1 MARRRWTRS
10 GSSRPRR
17 FPPRWARPG
26 RAGTLLLMVTCSWSC
41 GDRQEAPASEG
52 DGVAVSV
59 AWSRV
64 DAFGD
69 PRPGL
74 SQEQRSRFQDGRT
87 LFDRVFDPEEGVGPL
102 FNEDQCSACH
112 TDPASG
118 GTGEQLVRKAARF
131 DEDLGTCDLLAHRG
145 GENLRS
151 RVAPAASRLGVV
163 RDTIPAGATHV
174 GSFDVPFLF
183 GLGAAEAVPDSV
195 FLRLSDPDDRDG
207 DGISGR
213 VGRTADGRIGRFG
226 RKADVATLRDFT
238 LSALLNEMGLTA
250 EGGPPE
256 RGTNG
261 AALPP
266 GADPAPD
273 PEVSVESVDLITDF
287 VRFLGVPPAALPRD
301 STLWLRGRE
310 LFRRGGMQ
318 RMPSPGT
325 SGGLERGGSPL
336 L

>member
-1 MARRRWTRS
+1 
-10 GSSRPRR
+10 
-17 FPPRWARPG
+17 
-26 RAGTLLLMVTCSWSC
+26 
-41 GDRQEAPASEG
+41 
-52 DGVAVSV
+52 
-59 AWSRV
+59 
-64 DAFGD
+64 
-69 PRPGL
+69 
-74 SQEQRSRFQDGRT
+74 
-87 LFDRVFDPEEGVGPL
+87 
-102 FNEDQCSACH
+102 
-112 TDPASG
+112 
-118 GTGEQLVRKAARF
+118 LVRKAARF

-213 VGRTADGRIGRFG
+213 IGRTADGRIGRFG

-310 LFRRGGMQ
+310 LFDGVGCNGCHL
-318 RMPSPGT
+318 PALPVGSNEVAPLF
-325 SGGLERGGSPL
+325 SDFLLHDLGGSLGGGPCSPAASPNEFRTAPL
-336 L
+336 AGLSVNRTYLHDGRARSIEEAIGFHGGEASGVRAAFEALDPVARAALLAYLATL